1 MGWEMTT
8 WKHPHEKKCKISRG
22 ATKKITVV
30 TWKKPLPESNLTQL
44 KMRLLEDRLNAFE
57 LAMETLHARTRSQ
70 VLLPQFYAF
79 KDIIA
84 EILKMSMSHKLL
96 ERGIEEHAAHLKKEI
111 IQQILSMPRVKQ
123 STAPESEED
132 IKVLVESPI
141 TQEQQ
146 QQNMK

>member
-1 MGWEMTT
+1 
-8 WKHPHEKKCKISRG
+8 
-22 ATKKITVV
+22 
-30 TWKKPLPESNLTQL
+30 
-44 KMRLLEDRLNAFE
+44 
-57 LAMETLHARTRSQ
+57 METLHARTRSQ

-84 EILKMSMSHKLL
+84 EILKMSISHKLL
-96 ERGIEEHAAHLKKEI
+96 ERGIEEHAAHIKKEI

-141 TQEQQ
+141 PLEQQ
-146 QQNMK
+146 QQSMK